1 MILNAKN
8 HIYKHSLIVIF
19 KKEGLRYRFRKKIK
33 IKPKIFLI
41 FTLKLLI
48 N

>member
-8 HIYKHSLIVIF
+8 HICKHSLIVIF
-19 KKEGLRYRFRKKIK
+19 KREGLRYRFRKKIK

-41 FTLKLLI
+41 FTFKF
-48 N
+48 